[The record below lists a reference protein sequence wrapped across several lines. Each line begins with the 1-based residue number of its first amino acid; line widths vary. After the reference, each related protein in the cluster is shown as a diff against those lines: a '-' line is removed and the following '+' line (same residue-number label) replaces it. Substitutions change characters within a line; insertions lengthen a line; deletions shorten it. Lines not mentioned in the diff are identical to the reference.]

1 MFLMQALKLVQR
13 SISKLAF
20 FTACFLPF
28 FTVAR
33 PVSDGDTVS
42 VERFLTEKKVKAIRV
57 REGVFVSLH
66 TEGVGKLPQKGDFIR
81 LHYVGKLLNGRVF
94 DATPRNEPFAF
105 QIGSQQVVEGLDI
118 ALATLHIGA
127 KATVFLD
134 APMAYGSLGI
144 GDVIP
149 PNTPISYEVE
159 VKELLTKNQYDAT
172 MHDMDDKMR
181 RDFIER
187 MAIQFEKEKHW
198 IQDYALL
205 HRIRS
210 KRTESG
216 ISYAITKQGT
226 ADSIKM
232 GSEVSFHFEARLLN
246 DQLFDSTK
254 ERGATTVTMGD
265 NQIIAGLEEGLR
277 LFTKGSE
284 GYLLIPSKFGYGTT
298 PIADGTRVV
307 PGNSVLIFKISIVE
321 VKQPEVK

>member
-1 MFLMQALKLVQR
+1 MFSMQALKLVQC

-20 FTACFLPF
+20 FTACFFPF
-28 FTVAR
+28 FVTAR
-33 PVSDGDTVS
+33 PVLDSDTVNI
-42 VERFLTEKKVKAIRV
+42 ERFLTEKKVKATRI
-57 REGVFVSLH
+57 REGVFITVH
-66 TEGVGKLPQKGDFIR
+66 TEGVGKTAQKGDFIR
-81 LHYVGKLLNGRVF
+81 LHYIGKLLDGRVF

-105 QIGSQQVVEGLDI
+105 QIGNNQVVEGLDI

-134 APMAYGSLGI
+134 AQMAYGSLGI

-159 VKELLTKNQYDAT
+159 VKESLTKAQYDAT

-187 MAIQFEKEKHW
+187 MAIQFEKEKHL

-226 ADSIKM
+226 ADSIKT
-232 GSEVSFHFEARLLN
+232 GSEVSFNFEARLLN

-254 ERGATTVTMGD
+254 ERGATTVKMGD
-265 NQIIAGLEEGLR
+265 DKIIAGLEEGLR
-277 LFTKGSE
+277 LFSKGSE
-284 GYLLIPSKFGYGTT
+284 GYLLIPSKFGYGST
-298 PIADGTRVV
+298 PIEDGTRIV